1 MPIIT
6 PERARLLRARAQGLA
21 GGVRCDGVTAVV
33 ERAFAIQAQDAGA
46 TALGLRVR
54 GTGITRRDVSGAFDA
69 DRTVV
74 RGWFMRGTLHAVAA
88 RDVRWLLGLLGPI
101 FLAASRRRYAELGLD
116 GRLQD
121 RAENLI
127 TEAVAAD
134 GPLTRA
140 ELTTRLAGIGVEPS
154 GQAPFHLIRRAAL
167 RGRIC
172 HGPARE
178 DEATFVVLDDWV
190 PVGGPEYPVQE
201 AVAELARRYLAAY
214 APASAEDFAS
224 WSGLS
229 VPLARNGWRSL
240 EDIVGVEVEGGAY
253 TLPSARL
260 AEPAEEE
267 TLDVRLL
274 PAYDNY
280 LVGYRTRALSVPVS
294 HERRVWPGGGQ
305 IRPAVLAG
313 GWAVATWA
321 RRRAAVEITPFE
333 PLPPEI
339 QTGIA
344 AESADV
350 ARFWT

>member
-21 GGVRCDGVTAVV
+21 GGVRDDGVTAVI
-33 ERAFAIQAQDAGA
+33 ERVFAIQAQDTGA
-46 TALGLRVR
+46 AALGLRVR
-54 GTGITRRDVSGAFDA
+54 GTGITRRDVSRAFDA
-69 DRTVV
+69 DRAVV
-74 RGWFMRGTLHAVAA
+74 RGWFMRGTLHTVAA
-88 RDVRWLLGLLGPI
+88 HDVRWLLGLLGPI

-116 GRLQD
+116 ERLQD
-121 RAENLI
+121 RAEDLI
-127 TEAVAAD
+127 TEAVSTE

-140 ELTTRLAGIGVEPS
+140 DLTTRLAGIGVEPS

-178 DEATFVVLDDWV
+178 DEATFVTLDDWV
-190 PVGGPEYPVQE
+190 PAGDPGRPAQE

-224 WSGLS
+224 WSGLP
-229 VPLARNGWRSL
+229 VPLARNGWRAL
-240 EDIVGVEVEGGAY
+240 KDVVTVEIEGGAY
-253 TLPSARL
+253 ALPPARL
-260 AEPAEEE
+260 AEPAREEAP
-267 TLDVRLL
+267 DVRLL
-274 PAYDNY
+274 PSYDNY
-280 LVGYRTRALSVPVS
+280 LVGYRTRALSVPAS

-305 IRPAVLAG
+305 IRPTVLAEG
-313 GWAVATWA
+313 RAVATWT
-321 RRRAAVEITPFE
+321 RRRSAVEVTPFE

-339 QTGIA
+339 QAGVA
-344 AESADV
+344 AETADV